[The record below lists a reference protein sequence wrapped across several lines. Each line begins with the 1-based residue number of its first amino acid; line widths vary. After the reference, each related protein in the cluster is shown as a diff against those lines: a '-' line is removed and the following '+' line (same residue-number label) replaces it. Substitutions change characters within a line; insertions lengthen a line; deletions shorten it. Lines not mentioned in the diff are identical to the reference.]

1 MTRIHCPH
9 CGYETVRIIYG
20 YPVMDDKLQKDVN
33 EQRVYLAGCEK
44 MIPPASRHCFY
55 CDKDVCYS
63 FLPVD
68 EANTTSVEFE
78 IGGFHEGYQKIVVK
92 KTRGRFIASY
102 SDSIGSLEYETSID
116 LTEKEYKKFIHNVF
130 MSYIKEWD
138 GNYDDPDI
146 CDGTSWSIIIKQ
158 VHSKQEWSGINKYPP
173 LWNRFIK
180 AINSLGLP
188 ELR

>member
-1 MTRIHCPH
+1 MTRIRCPH
-9 CGYETVRIIYG
+9 CGQETAKVIYG
-20 YPVMDDKLQKDVN
+20 FPEITPNLQEDIDK
-33 EQRVYLAGCEK
+33 QRIYLAGCEK
-44 MIPPASRHCFY
+44 TIPPQNRYCFHCKEY
-55 CDKDVCYS
+55 VCQN

-68 EANTTSVEFE
+68 EANTTCVEFE

-92 KTRGRFIASY
+92 KKNNRYIAAY
-102 SDSIGSLEYETSID
+102 SDSIGSLECETSID
-116 LTEKEYKKFIHNVF
+116 LAEKEYKKFIHKVY

-138 GNYDDPDI
+138 ERYDDLDI
-146 CDGTSWSIIIKQ
+146 CDGITWSIVIKQ
-158 VHSKQEWSGINKYPP
+158 GRSRQEWSGINKYPP